1 LLATFFV
8 AVALDYFFM
17 DPIRTLFFDR
27 WEKAVGLT
35 VFAAVAL
42 FLVEFGVARRRDER
56 ALQNSQEWGQSV
68 FDLSPT
74 MNFAVDPA
82 GTILSVNSIS
92 AEKLGYTTEELL
104 GQSVMTAFHEADRQA
119 IQENIARCMQQPGRT
134 ITYELRRLRKDGTTL
149 WVRET
154 AKAVQ
159 LKKSQAVVLITCED
173 ITERKRTEDAKL
185 HLAAIVESSDDAII
199 SKDLQ
204 GVMRSWNK
212 AAERI
217 FGYTAAEAVG
227 QPVTMLIPPRLADE
241 ERQILEKIRRGES
254 IDHYETVRLHK
265 EGREINIAL
274 TVSPIRDDAGNIVG
288 VSKTARDITE
298 RKRTEEALRK
308 TQSELAHVNRVAT
321 LGELTASLAHEINQ
335 PLGAIVNNA
344 GACLRWLA
352 AHNIGEARQST
363 EHVIRDA
370 HRASQIIKRIR
381 SLMTK
386 APPQKDWMDINEII
400 GEVIAFLRPELHAE
414 RVGVQMQ
421 LSDELPTVLGDRIQ
435 LQQVLLNIVM
445 NAIEAIR
452 GAGEGPRTLVLRTD
466 KHDAQHILVAVQDS
480 GPGIDAG
487 HLDQPFE
494 AFYST
499 KPRGLGMGLAISRS
513 IIEAHGGRLW
523 ATANE
528 SRGATFQ
535 FTLPI
540 QSEKPA

>member
-1 LLATFFV
+1 
-8 AVALDYFFM
+8 
-17 DPIRTLFFDR
+17 
-27 WEKAVGLT
+27 
-35 VFAAVAL
+35 
-42 FLVEFGVARRRDER
+42 
-56 ALQNSQEWGQSV
+56 
-68 FDLSPT
+68 
-74 MNFAVDPA
+74 
-82 GTILSVNSIS
+82 
-92 AEKLGYTTEELL
+92 
-104 GQSVMTAFHEADRQA
+104 
-119 IQENIARCMQQPGRT
+119 
-134 ITYELRRLRKDGTTL
+134 
-149 WVRET
+149 
-154 AKAVQ
+154 
-159 LKKSQAVVLITCED
+159 
-173 ITERKRTEDAKL
+173 
-185 HLAAIVESSDDAII
+185 
-199 SKDLQ
+199 
-204 GVMRSWNK
+204 
-212 AAERI
+212 
-217 FGYTAAEAVG
+217 
-227 QPVTMLIPPRLADE
+227 
-241 ERQILEKIRRGES
+241 
-254 IDHYETVRLHK
+254 
-265 EGREINIAL
+265 
-274 TVSPIRDDAGNIVG
+274 
-288 VSKTARDITE
+288 
-298 RKRTEEALRK
+298 
-308 TQSELAHVNRVAT
+308 
-321 LGELTASLAHEINQ
+321 
-335 PLGAIVNNA
+335 
-344 GACLRWLA
+344 
-352 AHNIGEARQST
+352 
-363 EHVIRDA
+363 
-370 HRASQIIKRIR
+370 
-381 SLMTK
+381 MTK